1 MTAICNLLE
10 ALIIINKRH
19 VFKIK
24 LTLKIKYLKEN
35 IVK

>member
-10 ALIIINKRH
+10 APIIINKRH

-35 IVK
+35 VVK